1 MRKIFIY
8 LLAILFFLSFINY
21 VGASS
26 HLPPAII
33 AGQQYEKESA
43 KQFLGSL
50 SFLIAFLAGL
60 LAILSPCSY
69 VSIPA
74 FFSYTFKEKKE
85 ITKMTF
91 IFFLGFTTI
100 FVLLGLIA
108 AKLGNTL
115 AQFQYENSNLA
126 LIAGIFLVLFGL
138 LTILGKGFSF
148 LKLNKKFKHD
158 VSGIYLYGI
167 FFGLGWNVCAGPIL
181 AGILTIASVLGN
193 YIKAG
198 LLMFAYSIGVF
209 VPLFLLSFFWD
220 KYNFTNSKLLRGKE
234 FKIGNFGVHSTN
246 LIAGILIIAAGALM
260 ILYRGT
266 YIINAFD
273 FLKTTEYFY
282 SLQRNLTKN
291 LLLYNIIGFIVLLVL
306 IILIVRFLRRKKTL
320 G

>member
-1 MRKIFIY
+1 MKKLFIFLIVF
-8 LLAILFFLSFINY
+8 IFLSSI
-21 VGASS
+21 VLSQLD
-26 HLPPAII
+26 LPPAII

-50 SFLIAFLAGL
+50 SFLIAFLAGV

-69 VSIPA
+69 VSVPA
-74 FFSYTFKEKKE
+74 FFSYTFKEKRE
-85 ITKMTF
+85 ITKMTL

-100 FVLLGLIA
+100 YLILGLIA

-115 AQFQYENSNLA
+115 TQFQYENPNLA
-126 LIAGIFLVLFGL
+126 LIAGFFLISFGI

-148 LKLNKKFKHD
+148 IRLNRKFKHD
-158 VSGIYLYGI
+158 VFGVYTYGI

-193 YIKAG
+193 YFNAA

-220 KYNFTNSKLLRGKE
+220 KYNLAESRFLRGKE
-234 FKIGNFGVHSTN
+234 FSVGKLKIHSTN
-246 LIAGILIIAAGALM
+246 LIAGLLILAAGGLM
-260 ILYRGT
+260 IVYRGT

-273 FLKTTEYFY
+273 FLRTTQYFY
-282 SLQRNLTKN
+282 SVQRILTQNLVLFNTVG
-291 LLLYNIIGFIVLLVL
+291 LVTLIIIVLLVL
-306 IILIVRFLRRKKTL
+306 YILMKKKKDSL
-320 G
+320 